1 MAYWQLGAAFVAGVV
16 VGAGGLLYYMR
27 YRTMKQMQQMQD
39 QLGGMLDADAL
50 DEGDLDDL

>member
-1 MAYWQLGAAFVAGVV
+1 MDPLQIGAGFAAGVV

-27 YRTMKQMQQMQD
+27 YRTMKQMRQMQD

-50 DEGDLDDL
+50 AEDDL